1 MMTTPCSFHARP
13 DVTRSSSRASRFDA
27 KPASAG
33 ATFRN
38 SDEAATVFIDGAA
51 SAAPMP
57 TRSLRRS
64 SVNMII
70 ALMVLAA
77 SA

>member
-64 SVNMII
+64 SVNMTI